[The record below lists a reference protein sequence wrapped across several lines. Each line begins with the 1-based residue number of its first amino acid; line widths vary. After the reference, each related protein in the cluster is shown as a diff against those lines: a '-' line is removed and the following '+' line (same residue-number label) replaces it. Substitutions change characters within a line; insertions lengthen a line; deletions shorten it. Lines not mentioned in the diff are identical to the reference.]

1 MIHYTLTCERQ
12 HQFDGWF
19 KSASAYDAQRE
30 TGDLVCPV
38 CGSAEIGKGLMA
50 PAVARSGSGKVDVVL
65 PAAEQAQ
72 IREMLRALRDK
83 VVSTAENVGPNFA
96 IEARKIHYAE
106 APSRG
111 IYGQASGDEVAELL
125 DEGIEFMPLPEF
137 PDDHN

>member
-19 KSASAYDAQRE
+19 KAASAYDQQRQDG
-30 TGDLVCPV
+30 TLVCPV
-38 CGSAEIGKGLMA
+38 CQSGQVDKALMA
-50 PAVARSGSGKVDVVL
+50 PAVARSGSGKVDVAM
-65 PAAEQAQ
+65 PAAEQAE
-72 IREMLRALRDK
+72 IRAMLRALRDK

-96 IEARKIHYAE
+96 SEARKIHYAE
-106 APSRG
+106 APARG
-111 IYGQASGDEVAELL
+111 IYGQASADDVSDLL